1 MGTASKR
8 RKSGRRPLAML
19 VSRQKEYQEMQE
31 ARSTSLIA
39 GDAGEEL
46 ESVGGWEGDKGAELE
61 WRQFDNKWAYSSFVD
76 AQLGDTET
84 TTVVFSN

>member
-1 MGTASKR
+1 
-8 RKSGRRPLAML
+8 
-19 VSRQKEYQEMQE
+19 MQE

-46 ESVGGWEGDKGAELE
+46 ESVVGWEGDKGAELE
-61 WRQFDNKWAYSSFVD
+61 WRQFDNKWADSSFVD

>member
-19 VSRQKEYQEMQE
+19 DSRQKEYQEMQE

-46 ESVGGWEGDKGAELE
+46 ESVVGWEGDKGAELE
-61 WRQFDNKWAYSSFVD
+61 WRQFDNKWADSSFVD